1 MNHKYTLS
9 NDDTES
15 AILTESGGRLRYYFI
30 NTFVFIAVSF
40 LVTKFNQNPTV
51 IGVFIGVLLFIV
63 LPINKIEYFFTE
75 EDKLV
80 VLFKRVFFLQ
90 FLNRKK
96 IFKYNE
102 IEKITATL
110 KHDKKTDITA
120 FIIDLTTSFT
130 VMSYNVL
137 EVQMKNG
144 KIKNINTK
152 IFKEQLLPIINFMQ
166 SKGVDIQIIYPDNKD
181 L

>member
-1 MNHKYTLS
+1 MKHKQINY
-9 NDDTES
+9 NNTES
-15 AILTESGGRLRYYFI
+15 SISTESGGRLRYYYI

-40 LVTKFNQNPTV
+40 LLSKFNQNPAV
-51 IGVFIGVLLFIV
+51 ISVFIGILIFIV

-75 EDKLV
+75 EDKLI
-80 VLFKRVFFLQ
+80 VLFQRVFFLQ
-90 FLNRKK
+90 FLNRKR
-96 IFKYNE
+96 IFKYDE

-110 KHDKKTDITA
+110 NHDKKTDITA

-130 VMSYNVL
+130 AMSFNIL
-137 EVQMKNG
+137 EVEMKNG

-152 IFKEQLLPIINFMQ
+152 IFKENLLPIINFMQ

-181 L
+181 I